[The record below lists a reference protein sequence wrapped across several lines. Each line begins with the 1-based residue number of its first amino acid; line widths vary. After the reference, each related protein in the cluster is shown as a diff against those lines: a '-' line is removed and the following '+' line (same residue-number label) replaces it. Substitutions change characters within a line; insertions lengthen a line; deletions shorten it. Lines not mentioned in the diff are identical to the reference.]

1 MSGCGDAFEVAVAS
15 FPVVVVKPVV
25 FAADHGEV
33 VQRGCAAVFVG
44 DWVVR
49 LSAIGGAFT
58 AGPGA
63 DGVVDEHRDALLFS
77 RQAGVADGK

>member
-44 DWVVR
+44 D
-49 LSAIGGAFT
+49 
-58 AGPGA
+58 
-63 DGVVDEHRDALLFS
+63 
-77 RQAGVADGK
+77 